1 MYSYIH
7 WLHEGT
13 IPVPFIHISLLSE
26 FLYQGKPFD
35 KTEAKTKILLAVVR
49 QPVGYCLTA
58 EVWVLKKKKKSV
70 LLKLPD
76 AFILHLHVLILLL
89 FSETLNKL
97 CRSVPPIHNF
107 LCHKS
112 YSGKMYGVTISVFR
126 LVEFSALTVL
136 YICVFMALYSIST
149 AELAFN

>member
-58 EVWVLKKKKKSV
+58 EVWVLKKKKKCSTKV
-70 LLKLPD
+70 
-76 AFILHLHVLILLL
+76 ARCIHFTFTCTHLTV
-89 FSETLNKL
+89 
-97 CRSVPPIHNF
+97 
-107 LCHKS
+107 
-112 YSGKMYGVTISVFR
+112 VFR
-126 LVEFSALTVL
+126 NTKQALPFCSPNSQFPMSQIVQRENVWSDDISFQTCGIFCVNCAIHMCIHGTVF
-136 YICVFMALYSIST
+136 YQYS
-149 AELAFN
+149 